1 MTDGRFDLAGQ
12 RAVVTGAGRGIGK
25 AIALALAES
34 GADLALLAR
43 TASELAETQRAVEG
57 LGRRAIAVT
66 VDVGNGASIR
76 SAAAQALDF
85 FGGTADIL
93 INNAGT
99 VGRQSILEMTED
111 EWDRVLD
118 VNLKGTFLC
127 TQAFAAPMIAQGR
140 GKIVNIASTFGFVGH
155 PNRASY
161 AASKGGIVQLTR
173 QMAVEL
179 APHNINVNGVGPAVI
194 RTELV
199 APLIAPGMAYGEQS
213 LLKTPLGRFGE
224 PEDVAWPVVF
234 LASAAAS
241 YITGHTLMVDGG
253 WTAI

>member
-1 MTDGRFDLAGQ
+1 
-12 RAVVTGAGRGIGK
+12 
-25 AIALALAES
+25 
-34 GADLALLAR
+34 
-43 TASELAETQRAVEG
+43 
-57 LGRRAIAVT
+57 
-66 VDVGNGASIR
+66 
-76 SAAAQALDF
+76 
-85 FGGTADIL
+85 
-93 INNAGT
+93 
-99 VGRQSILEMTED
+99 MTED

-118 VNLKGTFLC
+118 VNLKGLFFT
-127 TQAFAAPMIAQGR
+127 TQAFTAPMIAQGR

-155 PNRASY
+155 PNRSSY

-234 LASAAAS
+234 LASSAAD
-241 YITGHTLMVDGG
+241 YVTGHTLMVDGG
-253 WTAI
+253 WTAV